1 MFLQSEWPLRS
12 QGLSPSCFYNMGC
25 FHTSTAASFITRA
38 ALRVSVMLAELYRS
52 CSIAPVSLSI
62 GPAQTSREASGISQ
76 SIVELD
82 DPGSIVC
89 SVYLVI
95 PSIGSAG
102 VYSVFQDILI
112 LIWTC
117 WNCYD
122 PWVIPTVRYSYN
134 RCSSRYHNPC
144 FKYYILNF
152 NRNCCYI
159 SINLFCILFC
169 FYFGP
174 SIH

>member
-1 MFLQSEWPLRS
+1 MISFSAGFISLYWSSESLVFLTIETPGILGCVGSWT
-12 QGLSPSCFYNMGC
+12 SC
-25 FHTSTAASFITRA
+25 
-38 ALRVSVMLAELYRS
+38 VVLAELYRS

-152 NRNCCYI
+152 YRNCCYI

-174 SIH
+174 SIL